1 MKKAPMFNLLRQSA
15 ARHAVFVLTCA
26 VLLAA
31 FEFMICALV
40 ATIDIGG
47 ALNEL
52 KKSAPPFMQ
61 SMLGEKFFGNLTSRG
76 LVAFGWNH
84 PIALA
89 LGAAIAIVL
98 ASRAIAG
105 EIENG
110 TMELVLSQ
118 PLSRMKYLISHLT
131 FAVAALI
138 LLSLCGAA
146 GTMIGQDFYDLQ
158 TFESSAFLKVAM
170 NYFLLHCSW
179 FALTLVFSVFGREG
193 GRVSGAAFL
202 LALLSYIFS
211 VIGKLLPSAA
221 FLLPYSLYNYY
232 SPQAILIE
240 SKSGVSSFSVLF
252 AFSAICL
259 GFAMWRFERRDIP

>member
-1 MKKAPMFNLLRQSA
+1 MFNLLRQLA

-31 FEFMICALV
+31 FEFLICALV
-40 ATIDIGG
+40 ATIDIGA
-47 ALNEL
+47 ALTEL

-61 SMLGEKFFGNLTSRG
+61 SMLGEEYFGNLTSRG
-76 LVAFGWNH
+76 MVAFGWNH

-105 EIENG
+105 EIESG

-118 PLSRMKYLISHLT
+118 PLPRIKYLMSHVA
-131 FAVAALI
+131 FASAAL
-138 LLSLCGAA
+138 LTLSLGGAA
-146 GTMIGQDFYDLQ
+146 GTMAGQNFYGLRV
-158 TFESSAFLKVAM
+158 FETDALLKLLM
-170 NYFLLHCSW
+170 NYFLLHGSW
-179 FALTLVFSVFGREG
+179 YTLTLAFSVFGREG

-202 LALLSYIFS
+202 IALLSYIIS

-240 SKSGVSSFSVLF
+240 SKSGVGSFSVLF
-252 AFSAICL
+252 TFSAICL
-259 GFAMWRFERRDIP
+259 GIAAWRFQRRDIP